1 MFNEIRFSSDIR
13 SNQWMDEGVT
23 MSGDW
28 LPFKELVYIYIM
40 RWENSVFLMA
50 QEWFMSN
57 LGIIDGYCILP

>member
-28 LPFKELVYIYIM
+28 LPFKELVYIYNEM
-40 RWENSVFLMA
+40 GK
-50 QEWFMSN
+50 Q
-57 LGIIDGYCILP
+57 CIFNGSRMVYV

>member
-28 LPFKELVYIYIM
+28 LPFKELVYIYI
-40 RWENSVFLMA
+40 
-50 QEWFMSN
+50 
-57 LGIIDGYCILP
+57 

>member
-28 LPFKELVYIYIM
+28 LPYEFILPGLFGITCNNPWETYQRTSIYIYI
-40 RWENSVFLMA
+40 
-50 QEWFMSN
+50 
-57 LGIIDGYCILP
+57 